1 MNPYLQKIEKALLH
15 FTNPHGFLGL
25 KEGRYIYQL
34 SPNKKEN
41 FIMVKG
47 ELMPME
53 LIDSRGIFVY
63 ESEEELSRDDYQVI
77 HSDGTITLDPYSF
90 RSSVSMVDVHLFD
103 LGTHPELYKVLGS
116 HFCNHDG
123 VPGCRFAVYAPA
135 ARAVYLRCDMG
146 NWREKV
152 YPMRKVSDM
161 GVYELFIPNCK
172 DSMMYKFS
180 MISQDYKEVLRSDPF
195 GKKYEL
201 RPKSASMT
209 YKEKPFLWSDRDYQS
224 AKKRQSIS
232 RPINI
237 YEMHLGAWHKGG
249 IFPNFREIAGE
260 LVQYIK
266 EMKYTHVEFMPI
278 TEYPL
283 DESWGYQV
291 TGYFAPTSR
300 YGTADDF
307 KYLVNHLH
315 INNIGVVFD
324 FVPAHFPKDV
334 CFLSRFDGSAV
345 FENDHPLM
353 GTHPEWTTHIFDYSS
368 KQVTNF
374 LIASALF
381 WIKEMHIDMIRVDAV
396 QSILYL
402 DHQRGEEYEPNHL
415 GGVENLEGIAFLKK
429 LNGAIKKYHPEVLVI
444 AEDPS
449 LYDGVTRSLEDG
461 GLGFSMKW
469 NIGWKHD
476 LFKYISLSDE
486 QKTKNHK
493 MLLNSYKEIFREKY
507 MLTISHD
514 DVSGGAKS
522 LVNRFSDKIED
533 KFAYLRLIYS
543 VAIAHPGKKLFFM
556 GTEVGQKEPFNE
568 KDSFR
573 KKPLSDHAQIKH
585 KCFTRAINQ
594 LYLEEEVLFEIDFE
608 EKGFAWIE
616 PGDYN
621 NSVISFLRK
630 GVTGKLL
637 VIHNFSRNSLENY
650 FVSIPSIVS
659 IKEIMNTDRC
669 EYGGKGGE
677 NPRIKIHKDGRG
689 VYLDVPRLS
698 TVICKVVQG
707 DKRRYV

>member
-1 MNPYLQKIEKALLH
+1 MDPYLSKIKKALLNPS
-15 FTNPHGFLGL
+15 NPHGFLGL
-25 KEGRYIYQL
+25 KEGRYIFQL
-34 SPNKKEN
+34 SPNMKEN
-41 FIMVKG
+41 FLIVKG
-47 ELMPME
+47 ERVAMQ

-63 ESEEELSRDDYQVI
+63 ESDEKISRDDYKVI
-77 HSDGTITLDPYSF
+77 HSDGTIGLDPYSF
-90 RSSVSMVDVHLFD
+90 PPSVSMVDVHLFD
-103 LGTHPELYKVLGS
+103 GGDHPELYKMLGA
-116 HFCNHDG
+116 HFCMHDG
-123 VPGCRFAVYAPA
+123 AHGCKFAVYAPA
-135 ARAVYLRCDMG
+135 ARSVYLRCDMG

-152 YPMRKVSDM
+152 YPMRKVSDL
-161 GVYELFIPNCK
+161 GVYELFIPGCR

-180 MISQDYKEVLRSDPF
+180 MISKDYKEVLRSDPF

-209 YKEKPFLWSDRDYQS
+209 HKEKPFLWADEKWAAARKEQT
-224 AKKRQSIS
+224 AT

-237 YEMHLGAWHKGG
+237 YEMHLGAWNKSG

-260 LVQYIK
+260 LVDYIK
-266 EMKYTHVEFMPI
+266 DMGYTHVEFLPI

-300 YGTADDF
+300 YGSAEDF
-307 KYLVNHLH
+307 KSLVDHLH

-324 FVPAHFPKDV
+324 FVPAHFPKDD
-334 CFLSRFDGSAV
+334 CFLSRFDGTPL

-381 WIKEMHIDMIRVDAV
+381 WIKEMHVDMIRVDAV

-402 DHQRGEEYEPNHL
+402 DHQRGEDYEPNHL

-429 LNGAIKKYHPEVLVI
+429 LNGTIKKYHPDVLVV

-449 LYDGVTRSLEDG
+449 LYDGVTRALEEG

-476 LFKYISLSDE
+476 LFEYLSLSDE
-486 QKTKNHK
+486 EKRNNHK
-493 MLLNSYKEIFREKY
+493 VLLNSYKEIFREKY
-507 MLTISHD
+507 ILTISHD
-514 DVSGGAKS
+514 DVSGGEKS
-522 LVNRFSDKIED
+522 LVNRFSDCIED
-533 KFAYLRLIYS
+533 KFAYLRLLYS
-543 VAIAHPGKKLFFM
+543 VAITHPGKKLFFM
-556 GTEVGQKEPFNE
+556 GTEVGQEDSFSE

-573 KKPLSDHAQIKH
+573 KKALSDHSQIKH
-585 KCFTRAINQ
+585 KYFTRAMNHF
-594 LYLEEEVLFEIDFE
+594 YLEEKVLSEIDFD
-608 EKGFAWIE
+608 EKGFAWIDSS
-616 PGDYN
+616 DYN

-637 VIHNFSRNSLENY
+637 VVHNFSKQPLENY
-650 FVSIPSIVS
+650 FVPIPSVTS
-659 IKEIMNTDRC
+659 INEVMNTDRRK
-669 EYGGKGGE
+669 YGGRGGS
-677 NPRIKIHKDGRG
+677 NSKIKIHGDRRG

-698 TVICKVVQG
+698 TVICKVVLD
-707 DKRRYV
+707 DKRRFL